1 MKPLFFLSLLLLS
14 SCTISTLDEKEKRL
28 VGNWLKPINDEQL
41 QGAYMELHDDH
52 TGVWGLAI
60 KENGEV
66 GLLTYMSMLIKD
78 WRIKNDTLSI
88 QAKLRPGLV
97 FRGPNGKE
105 YETDKSQGNSSHK
118 VNYKIIEVSDSVI
131 VIEEVMGGAF
141 GMERMRRTEK
151 LELLNIE

>member
-88 QAKLRPGLV
+88 QVKLRPGLV

-105 YETDKSQGNSSHK
+105 YETGSVSSALFSINSYLLIRPCATAILSIANQFFSK
-118 VNYKIIEVSDSVI
+118 NSFTL
-131 VIEEVMGGAF
+131 AF
-141 GMERMRRTEK
+141 CKG
-151 LELLNIE
+151 LDFI